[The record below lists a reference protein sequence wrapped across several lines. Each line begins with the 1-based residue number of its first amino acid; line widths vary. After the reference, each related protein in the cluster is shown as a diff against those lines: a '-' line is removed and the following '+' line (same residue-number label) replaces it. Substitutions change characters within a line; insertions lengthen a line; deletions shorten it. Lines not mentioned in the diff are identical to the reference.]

1 MSQLA
6 LDGMPRRLYAASPA
20 RLTTYD
26 DCPRRY
32 RHAYLDRPAP
42 SRGAPW
48 GHTSVGASV
57 HTALARWWDL
67 PRERRT
73 PEAGG
78 SLLVSGWLPEGFRD
92 GRQSRA
98 ARERARGQVER
109 YLAGVDPDVEP
120 LAVERTVSLT
130 TERASLWGRVDRLD
144 DRPGA
149 GVVVVDYKTGRSVLT
164 VDDARRSLALAVYA
178 AAAARTLHRPCTRV
192 ELHHLP
198 TGEVLAWD
206 HSEESLERQL
216 LRADVLAAE
225 LDGLDERFRDGMSVD
240 EADEAFPARV
250 ASRCGWCEFRG
261 VCRPGRSVPSHRP
274 WDGVE
279 G

>member
-1 MSQLA
+1 
-6 LDGMPRRLYAASPA
+6 MPRRLYAASPA
-20 RLTTYD
+20 RLASYA

-32 RHAYLDRPAP
+32 RHGYLDRPTP

-67 PRERRT
+67 PRARRT

-78 SLLVSGWLPEGFRD
+78 SLLVTGWLTDGFRD
-92 GRQSRA
+92 GRQSLA
-98 ARERARGQVER
+98 ARERARLQVER
-109 YLAGVDPDVEP
+109 YLAGVDPDDRP
-120 LAVERTVSLT
+120 LGVERTVSVA
-130 TERASLWGRVDRLD
+130 TEHASLWGRVDRLD
-144 DRPGA
+144 DRSGA
-149 GVVVVDYKTGRSVLT
+149 GIVVVDYKTGRSVLT

-198 TGEVLAWD
+198 TGHVLAWE
-206 HSEESLERQL
+206 HTEESLEAQL
-216 LRADVLAAE
+216 RRADALAAE
-225 LDGLDERFRDGMSVD
+225 LDGLDERFRAGMSAD
-240 EADEAFPARV
+240 EADAAFPARV
-250 ASRCGWCEFRG
+250 APRCGWCEFRG
-261 VCRPGRSVPSHRP
+261 VCRPGRSVPSRRP
-274 WDGVE
+274 WDGVD